1 VVGAT
6 PLGLLQTALLCRCPR
21 CGQASIFTGLLTVR
35 DRCPACDLNLA
46 AADTGDGAAAFL
58 ILIEG
63 AVLVLLAFFVEF
75 HFNPPLWVHVILW
88 PALALPLT
96 ILLMR
101 PCKAF
106 LVAQQFRN
114 RPGEMGAD

>member
-1 VVGAT
+1 MAGPD
-6 PLGLLQTALLCRCPR
+6 PLGLLRTALLCRCPR
-21 CGQASIFTGLLTVR
+21 CGQASIFTSVLTVR
-35 DRCPACDLNLA
+35 ERCPVCELNLA

-63 AVLVLLAFFVEF
+63 AVLVVLAFYVEF

-88 PALALPLT
+88 PVLAIPFT

-101 PCKAF
+101 PFKAF

-114 RPGEMGAD
+114 RPGEMGAE